1 MTLLLDFDS
10 MTSLLFF
17 VLFFFQVA
25 NIFKNHTIENNIN
38 VIVKRIHIL
47 QSDQV
52 RTATH

>member
-1 MTLLLDFDS
+1 MTLLLDFDL
-10 MTSLLFF
+10 MTSLLF
-17 VLFFFQVA
+17 LFCFCQVA